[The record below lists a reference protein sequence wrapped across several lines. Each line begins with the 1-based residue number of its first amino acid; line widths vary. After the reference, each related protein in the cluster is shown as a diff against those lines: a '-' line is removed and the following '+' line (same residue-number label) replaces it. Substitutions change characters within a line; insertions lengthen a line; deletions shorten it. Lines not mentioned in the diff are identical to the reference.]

1 MKKIGLTY
9 FFKLLEIIMI
19 YIYICNFLSQLIFFL
34 IYFNRDT

>member
-19 YIYICNFLSQLIFFL
+19 YIYMQLSVTIDFF
-34 IYFNRDT
+34 F

>member
-9 FFKLLEIIMI
+9 FFKLLEIMI
-19 YIYICNFLSQLIFFL
+19 YIYICNFLSQLISFL

>member
-19 YIYICNFLSQLIFFL
+19 YIYIYMQLSVTIDFF
-34 IYFNRDT
+34 FNLF

>member
-19 YIYICNFLSQLIFFL
+19 YIYMQLSVTIDFF
-34 IYFNRDT
+34 FNLF